1 MRNAKNKTWSL
12 NLHLPQ
18 VYEKAIGALINS
30 ESHGWMAINSL
41 FLAVSI
47 KVKNAIMKD
56 SLESQN
62 LNCGAPVI

>member
-18 VYEKAIGALINS
+18 VLEKNYWYVNRIQ
-30 ESHGWMAINSL
+30 SHVAGWLLSL

-47 KVKNAIMKD
+47 QVEDIIEKEN
-56 SLESQN
+56 LESQN
-62 LNCGAPVI
+62 LNFGASVI